1 MTQNH
6 CGGEHKLEQMSKE
19 EGNAVGR
26 ADTEDEGQGD
36 IGDSI
41 SHPQSNYG
49 SGNKDIMICAEPCGD
64 IKMPPSSIS
73 VVALIGERSFE
84 TINVPLDVQ
93 SDYGQ
98 IGPEIQFVSAEC
110 AGKLLRHIAGLTA
123 LARERAE
130 GARALVSKHQ
140 RHMDAILSHRTTEL
154 LAIRREMVEYRDG
167 QYKPRTSPFLASTHI
182 CGVAGRANKGEH
194 RECHAESSRVM
205 YCGCR
210 GIQFQRYDDNKIQ
223 ATAECLSQSRSAE
236 TRSDIDGEVENAFAD
251 REVEDVGVKF
261 DQPPK
266 SKRMRS
272 YKCVSERPEDVIY
285 GTWKRTRSE

>member
-1 MTQNH
+1 
-6 CGGEHKLEQMSKE
+6 MSKA

-26 ADTEDEGQGD
+26 ADMADEGQGD
-36 IGDSI
+36 TADAI

-49 SGNKDIMICAEPCGD
+49 SGNKDIMICAEPCGN

-84 TINVPLDVQ
+84 TINIPLDVQ

-98 IGPEIQFVSAEC
+98 IGPEIKFVSAEC
-110 AGKLLRHIAGLTA
+110 VGKLLRHIAGLTA

-130 GARALVSKHQ
+130 GARALIFKHQ
-140 RHMDAILSHRTTEL
+140 RHTDAILSHRTAEL
-154 LAIRREMVEYRDG
+154 LALRREMVEYRDV
-167 QYKPRTSPFLASTHI
+167 QYKPRTGPFLASTHL

-194 RECHAESSRVM
+194 RQCHAESSRVM

-210 GIQFQRYDDNKIQ
+210 GIQFQGDDDNKTQ
-223 ATAECLSQSRSAE
+223 ASAECLSQSRSAE
-236 TRSDIDGEVENAFAD
+236 TRSDINGEVENAFAD
-251 REVEDVGVKF
+251 IEPENVGVKF

-272 YKCVSERPEDVIY
+272 YKCVSEPPEDVIY